1 MSYLF
6 VYGTLKKD
14 CDNHHIIKSLKYVGE
29 YYTKEE
35 YYKEDNSLYKTASR
49 TYTKPPQ
56 KVVGELYELKK
67 NFIRSVD
74 IFESHPTL
82 FHRELIYVI
91 DSVNQEQKLSYIYF
105 KTGSC
110 VTAGSCDTTDVN

>member
-35 YYKEDNSLYKTASR
+35 YYKEGNSVYKSASR

-56 KVVGELYELKK
+56 KVVGELYEL
-67 NFIRSVD
+67 NQNIIRNID
-74 IFESHPTL
+74 IFELHPTL

-91 DSVNQEQKLSYIYF
+91 DPENQEQKLSYIYF

-110 VTAGSCDTTDVN
+110 ATTGSCVTTDVT

>member
-14 CDNHHIIKSLKYVGE
+14 CDNHYIIKSLKYVGE

-35 YYKEDNSLYKTASR
+35 YYKEDNCVYKTASR

-56 KVVGELYELKK
+56 KVLGELYELKK
-67 NFIRSVD
+67 NFIRSID
-74 IFESHPTL
+74 IFESNPTL

-110 VTAGSCDTTDVN
+110 ATPGSSATTDVT